1 MMPEFIVEDIDRI
14 PNFCEDLYQHCRDD
28 DRASISLGE
37 ADRATG
43 SLKVW
48 LRSARRLRRVEGMIR
63 KLENNLLSVLSRLA
77 RRDFSLVPVACAA
90 DPRERAVNWLAAAA
104 ISRQNWN
111 QTEPNVMPS
120 RPIGTRVTIALRSA
134 SLEGLTTNRL
144 RRKVLS

>member
-77 RRDFSLVPVACAA
+77 A
-90 DPRERAVNWLAAAA
+90 
-104 ISRQNWN
+104 
-111 QTEPNVMPS
+111 
-120 RPIGTRVTIALRSA
+120 TRFQFGAGGVRCRSA
-134 SLEGLTTNRL
+134 GARSELVSRRGYLATKLEPDRTKCHAVETDRDACDDRASISKPRRL
-144 RRKVLS
+144 DNQSVTS